1 MTEAKLAGHV
11 ALVTGGSRGIG
22 RATSL
27 RLARAGAAVAVNYNS
42 SADAAQDV
50 VDQITSGGGRAVA
63 VQGDV
68 SDKAAVE
75 AMLRSSSEQLG
86 TVDILVNN
94 AGILMRGE
102 LLEYDE
108 DELDAMWRINVKGVI
123 FCAAA
128 AAAGM
133 IERGWGR
140 IINLSSNAGIGTAFT
155 GTTMY
160 AATKGAVLILT
171 KRMAFELGQHG
182 ITVNAVLPG
191 FTRTDMTLAG
201 RKENEVQAAVDLVNS
216 RSVLGY
222 GAGEPQDIAC
232 AIEFLSSE
240 ESRFIT
246 GQLLMADG
254 GRMDYLSHV

>member
-1 MTEAKLAGHV
+1 MTEARLAGHV

-22 RATSL
+22 RAASL
-27 RLARAGAAVAVNYNS
+27 RLAQAGAAVVVNYNS
-42 SADAAQDV
+42 SSDAAEEIV
-50 VDQITSGGGRAVA
+50 EQISSAGGRALGA
-63 VQGDV
+63 QGDV
-68 SDKAAVE
+68 SDRAQVE
-75 AMLRSSSEQLG
+75 ALVRRSSEQLG
-86 TVDILVNN
+86 AVDILINN

-102 LLEYDE
+102 LLNYDE
-108 DELDAMWRINVKGVI
+108 DELDAMWRVNVKGVI
-123 FCAAA
+123 YCAAA
-128 AAAGM
+128 AAQGM
-133 IERGWGR
+133 IDGGWGR
-140 IINLSSNAGIGTAFT
+140 IVNVSSNAGIGTAFP

-171 KRMAFELGQHG
+171 KRMAFELGKHG

-201 RKENEVQAAVDLVNS
+201 RKEDEIQAAVDLVNS

-222 GAGEPQDIAC
+222 GAGEPEDIASV
-232 AIEFLSSE
+232 IEFLASE
-240 ESRFIT
+240 ESRFMT